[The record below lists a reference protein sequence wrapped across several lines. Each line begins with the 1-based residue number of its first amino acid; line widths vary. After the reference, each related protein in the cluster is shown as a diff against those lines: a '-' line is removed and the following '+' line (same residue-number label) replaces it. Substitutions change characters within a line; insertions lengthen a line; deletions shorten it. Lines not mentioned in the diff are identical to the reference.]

1 MTDMLNGKAL
11 MSTSKNFLN
20 NFLGQFCS
28 NFQHQKENNR
38 TGGDI
43 LEWYVYYENFNAK
56 KIVKWNIFNHYKFKE
71 EVEKLLNRNLSRE
84 DFSGKLKDCLLYYF
98 WAKSE
103 YEILISPWLGDA
115 KDIKVDIFDQVMINF
130 ERFVD
135 YVWHFSEVE
144 NGEK

>member
-1 MTDMLNGKAL
+1 MYTTKILMQRRLLNGTF
-11 MSTSKNFLN
+11 SIITNS
-20 NFLGQFCS
+20 
-28 NFQHQKENNR
+28 
-38 TGGDI
+38 
-43 LEWYVYYENFNAK
+43 
-56 KIVKWNIFNHYKFKE
+56 KE
-71 EVEKLLNRNLSRE
+71 EVEKLLHRNLSRE
-84 DFSGKLKDCLLYYF
+84 DFPGKLKDCLLYYF

-103 YEILISPWLGDA
+103 YEILISPRIGDA

>member
-1 MTDMLNGKAL
+1 M
-11 MSTSKNFLN
+11 
-20 NFLGQFCS
+20 
-28 NFQHQKENNR
+28 
-38 TGGDI
+38 
-43 LEWYVYYENFNAK
+43 EWYVYYENFNAK
-56 KIVKWNIFNHYKFKE
+56 KIVKWNIFNHCKFKE
-71 EVEKLLNRNLSRE
+71 EVEKLLHRNLSRE

-103 YEILISPWLGDA
+103 YEILISPRIGDA